1 MSCVAAPA
9 TCSAPCYSPVSYA
22 STTEQQCTF
31 THPSHRQHV
40 AYTSHY
46 SGCFSY
52 LVLDPNMT
60 HCLHQQPLAQTA
72 RTPHLHKPELPGS
85 SLSPF
90 FNLLA
95 RSYIQANTGFPLF
108 GRCRNSEWFLSFGP
122 THTPR
127 NSLHSGECCHCRVP
141 VAGMPKPN
149 PFPSGP
155 IRVSDQHLLDM
166 SAGMN

>member
-31 THPSHRQHV
+31 TQPSHRQHV

-122 THTPR
+122 TIRHAIASTPE
-127 NSLHSGECCHCRVP
+127 SAATAGYLLLVCRSQT
-141 VAGMPKPN
+141 
-149 PFPSGP
+149 PFRLAQSVFP
-155 IRVSDQHLLDM
+155 INTYWTCRLE
-166 SAGMN
+166 